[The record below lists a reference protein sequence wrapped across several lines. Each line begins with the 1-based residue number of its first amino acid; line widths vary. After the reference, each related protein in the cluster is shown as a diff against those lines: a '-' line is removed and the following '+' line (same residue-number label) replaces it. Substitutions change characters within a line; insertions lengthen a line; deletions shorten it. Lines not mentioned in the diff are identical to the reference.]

1 MPIFSSTEEAEAL
14 MHKFFEQVTSDPD
27 LRPKFVGAGTAFRAL
42 YSDPAAAL
50 VIDGRT
56 DPPTVLTGQAAH
68 HASVDVEL
76 AMSADDGHKFWLG
89 NLNIPMAIAR
99 RKVKINGPTG
109 KMLKLL
115 PALQPAFSMYRE
127 FLIAEG
133 HSDKL

>member
-14 MHKFFEQVTSDPD
+14 MHKFFEQVTSDPV
-27 LRPKFVGAGTAFRAL
+27 LRPKFVGPETTLRTL
-42 YSDPAAAL
+42 YSDPAATL

-56 DPPTVLTGQAAH
+56 DPLTVLTGQAAH
-68 HASVDVEL
+68 DASVDVEL
-76 AMSADDGHKFWLG
+76 AMSADDGHKFRLG

-115 PALQPAFSMYRE
+115 PALQAAFGMYRE
-127 FLIAEG
+127 FLVAEG
-133 HSDKL
+133 HSAKL

>member
-14 MHKFFEQVTSDPD
+14 MHKFFDQVTSDPD
-27 LRPKFVGAGTAFRAL
+27 LRPKFVGAGTAFRTL

-56 DPPTVLTGQAAH
+56 DPPTVLTGQAAND
-68 HASVDVEL
+68 ATVDVEL
-76 AMSADDGHKFWLG
+76 TMSADDGHKFWLG

-115 PALQPAFSMYRE
+115 PALQPAFGMYRE